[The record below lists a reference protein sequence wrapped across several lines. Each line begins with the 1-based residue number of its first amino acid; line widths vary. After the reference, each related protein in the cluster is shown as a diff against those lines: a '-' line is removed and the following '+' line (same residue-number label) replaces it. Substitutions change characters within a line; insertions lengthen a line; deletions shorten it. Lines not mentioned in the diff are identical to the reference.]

1 MHAEH
6 VSESA
11 WCVVIISLMI
21 IKCIDKVSHVRHMY
35 LFPGACVSSII
46 CDCSVAYTTIN
57 LQCPLDSR
65 HSSYLNHRIRSKPG
79 LGQTAWHRYSRC
91 VSPTVSVS
99 QWDGLQLAADM
110 ESCRLSQDQ
119 TQKMQTAE
127 EVIFNR
133 STSESN
139 KVDEKQKSFDL
150 LGLLAWLVSDEAIH
164 SHQDVFLYS
173 SIIWHRLK
181 GLPQRNSLSP
191 KWPGCGQYN
200 ERQ

>member
-1 MHAEH
+1 
-6 VSESA
+6 
-11 WCVVIISLMI
+11 
-21 IKCIDKVSHVRHMY
+21 
-35 LFPGACVSSII
+35 
-46 CDCSVAYTTIN
+46 
-57 LQCPLDSR
+57 
-65 HSSYLNHRIRSKPG
+65 
-79 LGQTAWHRYSRC
+79 
-91 VSPTVSVS
+91 
-99 QWDGLQLAADM
+99 M

-173 SIIWHRLK
+173 SII
-181 GLPQRNSLSP
+181 
-191 KWPGCGQYN
+191 
-200 ERQ
+200 